1 MHLSRNH
8 SDLSQKVA
16 RLIIK
21 EIVKEGGFNPKIVAH
36 IVNLTDLEADFL
48 GENVNS
54 IVRRIKS
61 LEKDFPQFKA

>member
-1 MHLSRNH
+1 MTRNH

-21 EIVKEGGFNPKIVAH
+21 EIVKEGGFDSKIVAH
-36 IVNLTDLEADFL
+36 IVNNTDLEADFL

-54 IVRRIKS
+54 IVRRIKT